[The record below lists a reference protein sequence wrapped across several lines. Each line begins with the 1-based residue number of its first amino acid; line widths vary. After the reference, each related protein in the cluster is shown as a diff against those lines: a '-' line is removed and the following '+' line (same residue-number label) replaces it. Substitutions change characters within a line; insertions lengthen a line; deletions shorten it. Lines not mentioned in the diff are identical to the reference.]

1 MLGGAL
7 ILSQEAALQA
17 RYSRQ
22 LSPLLFVPVRHEL
35 EEQSRN
41 CFKQLNLFCWPR
53 REKRLCLPL
62 PHNVLAAQQQGQLC
76 LFVRLKRSWLGTK
89 VGKWGT
95 WDTGKTEPGLPECRV
110 FPLHNCT
117 VLTKAHSAL
126 LSSALN
132 TQNTHGRRRR
142 AVPPSARSQAFLP
155 SLWAH
160 RGFILPLLGSSISVL
175 RALAC
180 SGGQSRAA
188 VHKPFVGL
196 GTTFRATLPSAE
208 CWNPVWNIFILTF
221 CSSFDRQS
229 LNNDAKY

>member
-132 TQNTHGRRRR
+132 TQNTHTAKEKGC
-142 AVPPSARSQAFLP
+142 PTLCKESGIS
-155 SLWAH
+155 SL
-160 RGFILPLLGSSISVL
+160 S
-175 RALAC
+175 
-180 SGGQSRAA
+180 
-188 VHKPFVGL
+188 L
-196 GTTFRATLPSAE
+196 GTQRLHSSPSGQQHFSAQSSGLFWRPE
-208 CWNPVWNIFILTF
+208 QS
-221 CSSFDRQS
+221 CS
-229 LNNDAKY
+229 A

>member
-110 FPLHNCT
+110 FPLHNCI

-126 LSSALN
+126 LSSALS
-132 TQNTHGRRRR
+132 TQNTHTGEGEGLSHPLQGVRHFFPLFGHTEASFFPFWAAAFQCSELWLVLEARAELQCINHLLGLEQHSGPPCLQLSAEILFETSSFWLF
-142 AVPPSARSQAFLP
+142 AVP
-155 SLWAH
+155 
-160 RGFILPLLGSSISVL
+160 
-175 RALAC
+175 
-180 SGGQSRAA
+180 
-188 VHKPFVGL
+188 
-196 GTTFRATLPSAE
+196 
-208 CWNPVWNIFILTF
+208 LT
-221 CSSFDRQS
+221 DK
-229 LNNDAKY
+229 A